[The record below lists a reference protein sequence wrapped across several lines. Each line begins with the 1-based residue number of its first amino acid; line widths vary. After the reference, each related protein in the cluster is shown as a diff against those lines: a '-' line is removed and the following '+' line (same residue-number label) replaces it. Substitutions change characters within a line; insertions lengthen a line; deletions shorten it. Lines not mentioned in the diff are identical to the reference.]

1 MHGSTWEYRHRHR
14 HRHRYCLFNLFFTEI
29 KHIQASKQFKVMETP
44 KGQNLT
50 ELWGHHFKN
59 NISG

>member
-1 MHGSTWEYRHRHR
+1 MQDIDIDIVYST
-14 HRHRYCLFNLFFTEI
+14 FFTEI
-29 KHIQASKQFKVMETP
+29 KHIQANKQFKVMETP

-59 NISG
+59 NISD